1 MKNYYLNLVNPLTS
15 DTLGIGHKI
24 VRNMA
29 VLQGEHYVKEAVEN
43 FKLAGIDPKKSIVY
57 VTETFF
63 DKAQT
68 VGYSLES
75 YLLNFNTNRKLNGYT
90 TDSAT
95 IKHINKGIKQ
105 ICELLDNPETG
116 KLVLIDDSTGT
127 ESTNTDNE
135 KETTVSIQNILN
147 NDTIDQ
153 SDMIKLAIDSERRVT
168 VLDELEYTR
177 LNLHNIKTMLEDKLK
192 ESYDYKEIIK
202 EYKRIRTASLSCP
215 DYSLKTYIN
224 DTFSTDLCYIDSP
237 IPTEDMFLTDLYYDE
252 DDDYNMLDFMSDEI
266 GYENPEDCL
275 SISAMLTYFRDYF
288 EATIEHINEVI
299 DYTMKIEMLLTR
311 LHNELIDKP
320 NTITLLKMAYA

>member
-15 DTLGIGHKI
+15 DNLGIGHKI
-24 VRNMA
+24 NKNMT
-29 VLQGEHYVKEAVEN
+29 VLQGEHFIKEAIEN

-57 VTETFF
+57 ITETFF
-63 DKAQT
+63 NKAQT

-75 YLLNFNTNRKLNGYT
+75 YLLKFNAARKLSGYT

-95 IKHINKGIKQ
+95 VKYINKGIKQ

-116 KLVLIDDSTGT
+116 KLILIDDST
-127 ESTNTDNE
+127 STDSDNTNNE
-135 KETTVSIQNILN
+135 KENTISIQNILS

-153 SDMIKLAIDSERRVT
+153 SDMIKLAINSERRVT

-177 LNLHNIKTMLEDKLK
+177 LNLHNLKTLLEDRLK

-202 EYKRIRTASLSCP
+202 DYKRIRTSTLSCP

-224 DTFSTDLCYIDSP
+224 DTFGIDLCYMESP
-237 IPTEDMFLTDLYYDE
+237 IPTEDTFLTDLYYDE
-252 DDDYNMLDFMSDEI
+252 DDDYNMFDFMSDEI
-266 GYENPEDCL
+266 GYENPEDCI

-288 EATIEHINEVI
+288 ETTIEHINEVI

-320 NTITLLKMAYA
+320 NTLTLLKMAYA